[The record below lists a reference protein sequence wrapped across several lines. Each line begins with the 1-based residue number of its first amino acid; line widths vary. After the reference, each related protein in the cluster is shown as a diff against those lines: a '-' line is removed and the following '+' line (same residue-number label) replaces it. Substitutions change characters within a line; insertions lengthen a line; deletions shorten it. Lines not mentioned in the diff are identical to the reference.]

1 MGHRENNSEEGID
14 SRAAYVKK
22 SASPKSV
29 IQSHLENLDQGWRDS
44 SAGKV
49 PSTLAKKTHV
59 QVPGNPVAPCWPP
72 QVLHTDA
79 THTPRRRQTSH
90 TQNKQ
95 ISLLKETWKIKS
107 NWFKARR
114 KTEIV
119 KVKGEIG
126 EKENQWQH
134 TWVFEELE
142 KWNVWISLIRLSEG
156 RKRKRHKEV
165 PEMRHYYSEVHIHQ
179 GESNGVP
186 KDKINYKLTL

>member
-95 ISLLKETWKIKS
+95 ISLLKE
-107 NWFKARR
+107 N
-114 KTEIV
+114 
-119 KVKGEIG
+119 
-126 EKENQWQH
+126 
-134 TWVFEELE
+134 
-142 KWNVWISLIRLSEG
+142 LSTL
-156 RKRKRHKEV
+156 KLYTTFNFTLTANLYKYV
-165 PEMRHYYSEVHIHQ
+165 YYRCICVIICNLLFTNS
-179 GESNGVP
+179 
-186 KDKINYKLTL
+186 